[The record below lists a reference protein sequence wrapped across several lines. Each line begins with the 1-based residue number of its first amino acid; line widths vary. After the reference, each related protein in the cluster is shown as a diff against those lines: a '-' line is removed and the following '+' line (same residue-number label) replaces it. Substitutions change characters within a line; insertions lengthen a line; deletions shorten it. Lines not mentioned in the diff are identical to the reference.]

1 MGVTLCRPTRSR
13 WRSSTRL
20 SATSCTTRWFN
31 PRRQRADTNRAAI
44 VGGHVDFIATAL
56 HHHHAAEGEVI
67 WPKLRERA
75 ATREV
80 DITRMED
87 THRDIADDIARV
99 RKIASSCADSAD
111 PRRAS
116 NSWASSSNSR
126 PGWTSTSRTKSAASF
141 RSSTPNSHPTNGT
154 ICPPASFLPCASPR
168 LSSLIAS
175 VIASPTPPL
184 LPPKTQSP
192 RRFSRRRQRG
202 YRARCDRIVAFSA
215 ARVPIRPCTG
225 AVRNLKPVRRPW
237 SCALSP

>member
-56 HHHHAAEGEVI
+56 HHHHAAEDEVI

-141 RSSTPNSHPTNGT
+141 RSSTPNSHPTNGSDFWPAAGGSCSYT
-154 ICPPASFLPCASPR
+154 EAWTRAGRLRPRPASPEERRCFLANVPLPQRTAFR
-168 LSSLIAS
+168 LFGMRTFA
-175 VIASPTPPL
+175 
-184 LPPKTQSP
+184 
-192 RRFSRRRQRG
+192 G
-202 YRARCDRIVAFSA
+202 YRTKLYG
-215 ARVPIRPCTG
+215 PG
-225 AVRNLKPVRRPW
+225 GL
-237 SCALSP
+237 ALT

>member
-56 HHHHAAEGEVI
+56 HHHHAAEDEVI

-141 RSSTPNSHPTNGT
+141 RSSTPNSHPTNG
-154 ICPPASFLPCASPR
+154 
-168 LSSLIAS
+168 
-175 VIASPTPPL
+175 
-184 LPPKTQSP
+184 KTQSP